1 MLLEQITTD
10 YEDDDNQ
17 QPAPKGMVRTE
28 MGRLVK
34 KADQDA
40 WMKKETAAMQ
50 AQLKSRGASSLKEKK
65 VGAALKGMKLT
76 PKRTM
81 EVADSLDF
89 EARKKVYSKINK
101 TTKIN
106 DSGDIRKENKSREE
120 YDTKAAKEFKKN
132 PDMINSK
139 KYRGLALK
147 AMNKNK

>member
-40 WMKKETAAMQ
+40 FEKKSRAAMQ

-65 VGAALKGMKLT
+65 VGYALKSMS
-76 PKRTM
+76 
-81 EVADSLDF
+81 E
-89 EARKKVYSKINK
+89 KIVSDN
-101 TTKIN
+101 TK
-106 DSGDIRKENKSREE
+106 
-120 YDTKAAKEFKKN
+120 
-132 PDMINSK
+132 SK
-139 KYRGLALK
+139 KPYIKTPAKRNAEEKVKIAKDLYESSPVGYKYRQDILDTMK
-147 AMNKNK
+147 ARLSRIKE